1 MRGHPLDPCQV
12 RAFHHVPC
20 NNRALSAA
28 ICGCLAAPVMIYR
41 FSRYSAYPCL
51 RGLFNKERG
60 RLLCVGDVRS
70 PLPLSFHSR
79 YKGCISGNGASAQS
93 AKEPA
98 LAAGKCEN
106 EGRRGRLRPHG
117 RTWEL
122 GSLTIFR
129 NLAQLP
135 RLTLSPRPGAALLG
149 THDPCPWLPGWAE
162 RLLSGGPT
170 RGTRLGLRQVQ
181 APVRAGGEGQSGH
194 RAHLLQ
200 PRGLCGGDT
209 DADAE
214 ESRERCP
221 EGQRVQGENGCIP
234 EVSGRPG
241 RGSCGNHR
249 TRPETS
255 PGGQRGGMR
264 RLSSPSGPRA
274 WPVLNAKAWGQ
285 LWPGALSLS
294 AFQWGASRPPGG
306 WAPAPLSPEAGRVTS
321 APCSLRGSLSGGQ
334 AHSRRL
340 GILPCRSLSRT
351 SCSVTQWLFPFNMTD
366 SCSPPPRGCT
376 NPLMCVGSRPCPPPP
391 GCQPGA
397 GNTRNKRTTHVNM

>member
-93 AKEPA
+93 VKEPA
-98 LAAGKCEN
+98 PAAGKCEN

-149 THDPCPWLPGWAE
+149 THGPCPWLPGLAE

-241 RGSCGNHR
+241 QRQLWKPPDPTRDLAWRSEGRDAEAEQSFWAQSLARPERQSMGSALARGSEPVSLPVGGFPPSWGLGSR
-249 TRPETS
+249 TPQ
-255 PGGQRGGMR
+255 PGG
-264 RLSSPSGPRA
+264 
-274 WPVLNAKAWGQ
+274 
-285 LWPGALSLS
+285 WPGNQCSLLPAGVSLWGAGTQQAAWHPALSLPKPH
-294 AFQWGASRPPGG
+294 Q
-306 WAPAPLSPEAGRVTS
+306 
-321 APCSLRGSLSGGQ
+321 
-334 AHSRRL
+334 
-340 GILPCRSLSRT
+340 
-351 SCSVTQWLFPFNMTD
+351 LFSHAVAISIQYD
-366 SCSPPPRGCT
+366 
-376 NPLMCVGSRPCPPPP
+376 
-391 GCQPGA
+391 
-397 GNTRNKRTTHVNM
+397 